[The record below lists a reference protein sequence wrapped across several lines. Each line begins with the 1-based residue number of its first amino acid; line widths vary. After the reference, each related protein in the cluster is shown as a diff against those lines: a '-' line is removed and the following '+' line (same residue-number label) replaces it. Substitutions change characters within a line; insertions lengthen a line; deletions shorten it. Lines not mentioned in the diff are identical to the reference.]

1 MSSRSIVDLPNRLRQ
16 IQPANRARDDAL
28 HSDYPRGK
36 RRGLR
41 RAAARSK
48 HSQCNRRHRQ
58 REFSFSGKSA
68 ACAVN
73 QSKVRLDE
81 AFEEICFEVGAFAE
95 DWFELEATF
104 FPDFVFEATITAL
117 EGVLFWSA
125 TSID

>member
-48 HSQCNRRHRQ
+48 HSQCIRRHRQ

-73 QSKVRLDE
+73 QSKVRLEEVRVE
-81 AFEEICFEVGAFAE
+81 ASLEVEVTPVREEGAF
-95 DWFELEATF
+95 F
-104 FPDFVFEATITAL
+104 
-117 EGVLFWSA
+117 
-125 TSID
+125 